1 MRLSEVAE
9 LMMLVLR
16 YRHPVHKGTPR
27 CMTVISYGL
36 SMTSSIRLT
45 FPSNYDD
52 WEEGNGHHLIML
64 ELRKKKIAATKAQS
78 YDAKCGIAVRLSVKN
93 LPSKIYLGG
102 EGLMV
107 GRRGYTG

>member
-16 YRHPVHKGTPR
+16 YRHPVHKRTPR
-27 CMTVISYGL
+27 CIAVISYGL

-52 WEEGNGHHLIML
+52 HHLIML
-64 ELRKKKIAATKAQS
+64 ELRKTKIAATKAQS

-93 LPSKIYLGG
+93 LPSKICARYLGG

-107 GRRGYTG
+107 GSRGYTG

>member
-1 MRLSEVAE
+1 
-9 LMMLVLR
+9 
-16 YRHPVHKGTPR
+16 
-27 CMTVISYGL
+27 MTVISYGL